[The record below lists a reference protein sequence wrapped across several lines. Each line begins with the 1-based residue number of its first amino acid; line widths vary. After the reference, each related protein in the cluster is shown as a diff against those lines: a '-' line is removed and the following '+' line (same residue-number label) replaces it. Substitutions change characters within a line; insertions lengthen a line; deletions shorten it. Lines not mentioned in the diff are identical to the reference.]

1 VVNGLPL
8 REIPGDSVIHRLWAG
23 TKLIAIALVGVLM
36 WVLPSWPAL
45 GAVAVVVVGVA
56 LLAGIPLGAVPKPP
70 WWLWA
75 LAAASVGLSTLV
87 AGVSGGLVTARSVLL
102 GLLVI
107 AVSVLVVWTTP
118 AAQLAPAIATLLTP
132 LRWLRLPVDEW
143 AVVIALCLRSL
154 PLMVDELMVLR
165 AVHRLRPRAPSNVRH
180 PAAQLTLVDMVVA
193 ALSSALRRAGEMGE
207 AITAR
212 GGTGRLTADAARP
225 GRIDYIALG
234 IMAVVLAAAIAGSL
248 LIEGA
253 M

>member
-1 VVNGLPL
+1 MNGLPL

-23 TKLIAIALVGVLM
+23 TKLIGIGLIGILM

-45 GAVAVVVVGVA
+45 GVVAAVVVVVA

-75 LAAASVGLSTLV
+75 LGAASIALSTLV
-87 AGVSGGLVTARSVLL
+87 AGVAGGLVTARGVVL

-107 AVSVLVVWTTP
+107 VVSVLVVWTTP
-118 AAQLAPAIATLLTP
+118 AAQLAPAIATLMSP
-132 LRWLRLPVDEW
+132 LRRLRLPVDEW

-165 AVHRLRPRAPSNVRH
+165 AVHRLRPKAPTNARH
-180 PAAQLTLVDMVVA
+180 PSAQLTLVDMVVA
-193 ALSSALRRAGEMGE
+193 ALSSALRRAAEMGE

-225 GRIDYIALG
+225 GRIDYVALG
-234 IMAVVLAAAIAGSL
+234 IMAVVLGVAIAGSF
-248 LIEGA
+248 LIDGA

>member
-1 VVNGLPL
+1 MNALPL
-8 REIPGDSVIHRLWAG
+8 REIPGDSVVHRLWAG
-23 TKLIAIALVGVLM
+23 TKLIGVGLIGVLL

-45 GAVAVVVVGVA
+45 AVVALVVVGVA

-75 LAAASVGLSTLV
+75 LAGASVALSASV
-87 AGVSGGLVTARSVLL
+87 AGVNGGLTTARSVVL

-107 AVSVLVVWTTP
+107 AASVLVVWTTP
-118 AAQLAPAIATLLTP
+118 AAQLAPAIATLMRP

-154 PLMVDELMVLR
+154 PLMVDELLTLR
-165 AVHRLRPRAPSNVRH
+165 AVHRLRPHSPMKVRH
-180 PAAQLTLVDMVVA
+180 PSSQLTILDMVVA
-193 ALSSALRRAGEMGE
+193 ALSSALRRSAELGE

-212 GGTGRLTADAARP
+212 GGTGRLTVDDAKP
-225 GRIDYIALG
+225 GRIDVIAL
-234 IMAVVLAAAIAGSL
+234 VVMGVFVAAAIAGSF
-248 LIEGA
+248 LIRGA

>member
-1 VVNGLPL
+1 MVNGLPL

-165 AVHRLRPRAPSNVRH
+165 AVHRLRPRTVER
-180 PAAQLTLVDMVVA
+180 
-193 ALSSALRRAGEMGE
+193 SASGSA
-207 AITAR
+207 T
-212 GGTGRLTADAARP
+212 DP
-225 GRIDYIALG
+225 GRHG
-234 IMAVVLAAAIAGSL
+234 GGGVVVGVAPCRGDGGGDHRSRGDRATDG
-248 LIEGA
+248 
-253 M
+253 